1 MIKTLYIHGDG
12 ADPATHSFATRA
24 PITLVGIDAS
34 TGEPA
39 TCTGTVSVLEY
50 SPWNTRYEGR
60 QWRAVVRW
68 GWAMPSKSSRTKAKT
83 PNVAGLATL
92 DVPERLLLFCVASDT
107 DPRQAGITSRTIDL
121 LMIKGLIRRGDNGL
135 VLTALG
141 FATIDALVSGRG
153 RWTFQQAATVG
164 SL

>member
-1 MIKTLYIHGDG
+1 
-12 ADPATHSFATRA
+12 
-24 PITLVGIDAS
+24 
-34 TGEPA
+34 
-39 TCTGTVSVLEY
+39 
-50 SPWNTRYEGR
+50 
-60 QWRAVVRW
+60 
-68 GWAMPSKSSRTKAKT
+68 MPSKGSRTKAKT

-121 LMIKGLIRRGDNGL
+121 LMIKGLIRRDYSRL

-153 RWTFQQAATVG
+153 RSPSTRPTTAG
-164 SL
+164 SR